1 MNNLFIR
8 RNINTIIKTITPEIN
23 NFTLYNSQYIDRIDI
38 TVYNP
43 KTVSKDSLFRK
54 NIYNAT
60 VFFSKNDMS
69 LYKRFETDDFS
80 MITTEINNFIKN
92 EIKI

>member
-43 KTVSKDSLFRK
+43 KPVSKDSLFPPVIVCAKGDRDLEIIVMLK
-54 NIYNAT
+54 YA
-60 VFFSKNDMS
+60 VLYSK
-69 LYKRFETDDFS
+69 
-80 MITTEINNFIKN
+80 
-92 EIKI
+92 

>member
-69 LYKRFETDDFS
+69 LYKSFETDDFS
-80 MITTEINNFIKN
+80 MITTEINNFT
-92 EIKI
+92 

>member
-1 MNNLFIR
+1 MKNLFIR

>member
-1 MNNLFIR
+1 LNDINSTPLAKHWRADLNLQR
-8 RNINTIIKTITPEIN
+8 CKTITHEIN

-43 KTVSKDSLFRK
+43 KTISKDSIFRK

-60 VFFSKNDMS
+60 VYFLK
-69 LYKRFETDDFS
+69 K
-80 MITTEINNFIKN
+80 
-92 EIKI
+92 